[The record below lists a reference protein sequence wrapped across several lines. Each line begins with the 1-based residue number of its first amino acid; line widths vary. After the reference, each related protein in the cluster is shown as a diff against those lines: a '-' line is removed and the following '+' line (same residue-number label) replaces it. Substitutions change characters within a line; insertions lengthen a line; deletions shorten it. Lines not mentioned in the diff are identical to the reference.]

1 MSHGAPKLCSTISLM
16 KPLNGVKV
24 IDLTHML
31 AGPYAGMV
39 LADLGAEVVK
49 VEPLGSGEMTRGL
62 LKNDPNYSFKNFGAY
77 FLTLNRN
84 KKSVSIDLKNKKGLE
99 VFYDLVRSAD
109 VVLNNFSAGVVSKLK
124 IDFENLSSINPK
136 IITCSITGFG
146 ETGPH
151 STRPAYDQIVQAYSG
166 GMSITGKDS
175 NSPTR
180 AGIPIG
186 DLGSGLYSVIGILSA
201 LYSREKTQ
209 KGQHIDLSL
218 LDVQISLL
226 TYMAT
231 MQTLSGIDPEPIGNA
246 HFVHVPYNSFTTSDG
261 YVVIAVITD
270 EFWQSLKSVVNV
282 GSLDDSKYDSSIDRL
297 KNQAFIE
304 NELNKVLS
312 TQTSG
317 YWIDKL
323 NKAKVPCA
331 PINKFSDALN
341 DEQVKHR
348 NMIVEVE
355 HPDGGFVK
363 MPGNP
368 VKMSY
373 TNEESYSSPP
383 HLGTDTR
390 EILKNWS
397 KYEDDK
403 IESLENEKIIQS
415 ID

>member
-1 MSHGAPKLCSTISLM
+1 M

-99 VFYDLVRSAD
+99 VFYDLVKSAD

-166 GMSITGKDS
+166 GMSITGKDAK
-175 NSPTR
+175 SPTR

-261 YVVIAVITD
+261 FVVIAVITD
-270 EFWQSLKSVVNV
+270 EFWKSLKSVVNV
-282 GSLDDSKYDSSIDRL
+282 DSLDDPKFDSSIDRL
-297 KNQAFIE
+297 KNQSFIE
-304 NELNKVLS
+304 NELNKALS
-312 TQTSG
+312 TQTSDH
-317 YWIDKL
+317 WIEKL
-323 NKAKVPCA
+323 NKAKVPCG

-383 HLGTDTR
+383 HLGTNTR

-397 KYEDDK
+397 KYGEDK
-403 IESLENEKIIQS
+403 IKDLEKENIIQS

>member
-1 MSHGAPKLCSTISLM
+1 M

-166 GMSITGKDS
+166 GMSITGKDAK
-175 NSPTR
+175 SPTR

-261 YVVIAVITD
+261 FVVIAVITD

-282 GSLDDSKYDSSIDRL
+282 GSLDDSKFDSSIDRL

-304 NELNKVLS
+304 DELNKVLS
-312 TQTSG
+312 TQTSD

-383 HLGTDTR
+383 HLGTNTR

-397 KYEDDK
+397 KYQDDE

>member
-1 MSHGAPKLCSTISLM
+1 M

-62 LKNDPNYSFKNFGAY
+62 LKNDPNFSFKNFGAY

-166 GMSITGKDS
+166 GMSITGKDAK
-175 NSPTR
+175 SPTR

-186 DLGSGLYSVIGILSA
+186 DLGSGLYSVVGILSA

-261 YVVIAVITD
+261 FVVIAVITD
-270 EFWQSLKSVVNV
+270 EFWQSLKSVVKV
-282 GSLDDSKYDSSIDRL
+282 GTLDDSKFDSSIDRL

-304 NELNKVLS
+304 GELNKVLS
-312 TQTSG
+312 TQTSDH
-317 YWIDKL
+317 WIDKL

-383 HLGTDTR
+383 HLGTNTR

-397 KYEDDK
+397 KYQDDE
-403 IESLENEKIIQS
+403 IESLEKEKIIQS

>member
-1 MSHGAPKLCSTISLM
+1 M

-166 GMSITGKDS
+166 GMSITGKDAK
-175 NSPTR
+175 SPTR

-186 DLGSGLYSVIGILSA
+186 DLGSGLYSVVGILSA

-261 YVVIAVITD
+261 FVVIAVITD

-282 GSLDDSKYDSSIDRL
+282 GSLDDSKFDSSIDRL

-312 TQTSG
+312 TQTSD

-383 HLGTDTR
+383 HLGTNTR

>member
-1 MSHGAPKLCSTISLM
+1 M

-49 VEPLGSGEMTRGL
+49 VEPLGSGEMSSGL
-62 LKNDPNYSFKNFGAY
+62 LKNYPNFFFKNFGAY

-166 GMSITGKDS
+166 GMSITGKDAK
-175 NSPTR
+175 SPTR

-261 YVVIAVITD
+261 FVVIAVITD

-282 GSLDDSKYDSSIDRL
+282 GSLDDSKFDSSIDRL

-312 TQTSG
+312 TQTSDH
-317 YWIDKL
+317 WIDKL

-383 HLGTDTR
+383 HLGTNTR

-397 KYEDDK
+397 KYQDDE
-403 IESLENEKIIQS
+403 IEILENEKIIQS

>member
-1 MSHGAPKLCSTISLM
+1 M

-166 GMSITGKDS
+166 GMSITGKDAK
-175 NSPTR
+175 SPTR

-186 DLGSGLYSVIGILSA
+186 DLGSGLYSVVGILSA

-246 HFVHVPYNSFTTSDG
+246 HFVHVHYNSFTTSDG
-261 YVVIAVITD
+261 FVVIAVITD
-270 EFWQSLKSVVNV
+270 EFWQSLKSVVNID
-282 GSLDDSKYDSSIDRL
+282 SLDDSKFDSSIDRL

-312 TQTSG
+312 TQTSDH
-317 YWIDKL
+317 WIDKL

-383 HLGTDTR
+383 HLGTNTR

-397 KYEDDK
+397 KYQDDE

>member
-1 MSHGAPKLCSTISLM
+1 M
-16 KPLNGVKV
+16 KPLYGVKV

-166 GMSITGKDS
+166 GMSITGKDAK
-175 NSPTR
+175 SPTR

-261 YVVIAVITD
+261 FVVIAVITD

-282 GSLDDSKYDSSIDRL
+282 GSLDDSKFDSSIDRL

-312 TQTSG
+312 TQTSDH
-317 YWIDKL
+317 WIDKL

-383 HLGTDTR
+383 HLGTNTR

-397 KYEDDK
+397 KYQDDE

>member
-1 MSHGAPKLCSTISLM
+1 M

-109 VVLNNFSAGVVSKLK
+109 VVLNNFSAGVVTKLK

-166 GMSITGKDS
+166 GMSITGKDAK
-175 NSPTR
+175 SPTR

-261 YVVIAVITD
+261 FVVIAVITD

-282 GSLDDSKYDSSIDRL
+282 GSLDDSKFDSSIGRL

-312 TQTSG
+312 TQTSD

-323 NKAKVPCA
+323 NKEKVPCA

-383 HLGTDTR
+383 HLGTNTR

-397 KYEDDK
+397 KYQDDE
-403 IESLENEKIIQS
+403 IESLEKEKIIQS

>member
-1 MSHGAPKLCSTISLM
+1 M

-62 LKNDPNYSFKNFGAY
+62 LKTDPNYSFKNFGAY

-166 GMSITGKDS
+166 GMSITGKDAK
-175 NSPTR
+175 SPTR

-186 DLGSGLYSVIGILSA
+186 DLGSGLYSVVGILSA

-261 YVVIAVITD
+261 FVVIAVITD
-270 EFWQSLKSVVNV
+270 EFWQSLKSVVKV
-282 GSLDDSKYDSSIDRL
+282 GTLDDPKFDSSIDRL

-304 NELNKVLS
+304 GELNKVLS
-312 TQTSG
+312 TQTSDH
-317 YWIDKL
+317 WIDKL

-383 HLGTDTR
+383 HLGTNTR

-397 KYEDDK
+397 KYQDDE
-403 IESLENEKIIQS
+403 IEILENEKIIQS